1 MSPLY
6 RQVTIGSAHSFLSNS
21 SISLMHGTIP
31 RGLVCRLHSAPLAA
45 HRPRHPHPPT
55 PTTPPPAA
63 SHGNHTWSQGKHQQK
78 GGAPGRASHALI
90 RDIPHETLEPAPATP
105 VRGRGPAPELLAR
118 GTANE
123 PDATGRVDA
132 GAAARN
138 RTGPAIAGENR
149 QADPP

>member
-31 RGLVCRLHSAPLAA
+31 RGFGCRPHSGTPAPAS
-45 HRPRHPHPPT
+45 
-55 PTTPPPAA
+55 AA
-63 SHGNHTWSQGKHQQK
+63 SPGNHTWRQGKQQQK

-90 RDIPHETLEPAPATP
+90 RDIPHETLEPAPAAP

-138 RTGPAIAGENR
+138 GT
-149 QADPP
+149 

>member
-1 MSPLY
+1 
-6 RQVTIGSAHSFLSNS
+6 
-21 SISLMHGTIP
+21 MHGTIP
-31 RGLVCRLHSAPLAA
+31 RGLGFRPHSGTPAPAS
-45 HRPRHPHPPT
+45 
-55 PTTPPPAA
+55 AA

-105 VRGRGPAPELLAR
+105 VRARGPAPELLGR

-132 GAAARN
+132 GAAGRN

-149 QADPP
+149 QAGPPEPGGRGNAAPDPPR